1 MKLSRKQGTFSDWFS
16 PFLKSRLNL
25 EHFETN
31 MNLIAD
37 VLTKIRTKKDVV
49 RQMSKKSCFRR
60 P

>member
-1 MKLSRKQGTFSDWFS
+1 MKLSKKQGTFSDWFS
-16 PFLKSRLNL
+16 SFLKSRLNL